1 MKSFDNK
8 YMYMYS
14 INCSVA
20 YKFLC
25 VLGDTYQSK
34 IGIEEDFDL
43 EDIDPTP
50 VSLQRMEVKSF
61 LT

>member
-1 MKSFDNK
+1 MKSLRAMKN
-8 YMYMYS
+8 S
-14 INCSVA
+14 TQP
-20 YKFLC
+20 
-25 VLGDTYQSK
+25 VLEGDTYQSK